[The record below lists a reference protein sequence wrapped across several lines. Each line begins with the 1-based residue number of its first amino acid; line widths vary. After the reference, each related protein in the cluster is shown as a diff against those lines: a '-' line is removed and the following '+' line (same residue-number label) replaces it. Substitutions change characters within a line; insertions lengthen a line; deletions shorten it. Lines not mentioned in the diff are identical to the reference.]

1 MDELA
6 RLLLLL
12 ALAGVAL
19 TLLGGVAI
27 WHMDEARR
35 VRRGLRHVLGCAPHA
50 LVVARGRG
58 RGVGFNF
65 TTHRMAVAWDV
76 GAWCLVYRIDELTGA
91 ELIVDGE
98 VAARVHRGEERRALD
113 LLMGGEKQVRLRLVF
128 NDPAHPDFDLDL
140 WLKEDEGKRKAMT
153 SAEAAEEGNRWIART
168 EALLRRPVPRG
179 IAPLVAAPPPQ
190 TPAPEPEP
198 MAAQVV
204 EPEPELELKP
214 ERELELEPEPEL
226 QPEPELALEDDED
239 EELDQRQ
246 WMP

>member
-1 MDELA
+1 
-6 RLLLLL
+6 
-12 ALAGVAL
+12 
-19 TLLGGVAI
+19 
-27 WHMDEARR
+27 
-35 VRRGLRHVLGCAPHA
+35 
-50 LVVARGRG
+50 
-58 RGVGFNF
+58 
-65 TTHRMAVAWDV
+65 MAVAWDV

-168 EALLRRPVPRG
+168 EALLRRPIPRG

-190 TPAPEPEP
+190 APPPEPEPVQALEPEPQLEPAPEPESERDL
-198 MAAQVV
+198 
-204 EPEPELELKP
+204 EPDLK
-214 ERELELEPEPEL
+214 LELEPK
-226 QPEPELALEDDED
+226 QEPELALEDDAED
-239 EELDQRQ
+239 DELDQRQ